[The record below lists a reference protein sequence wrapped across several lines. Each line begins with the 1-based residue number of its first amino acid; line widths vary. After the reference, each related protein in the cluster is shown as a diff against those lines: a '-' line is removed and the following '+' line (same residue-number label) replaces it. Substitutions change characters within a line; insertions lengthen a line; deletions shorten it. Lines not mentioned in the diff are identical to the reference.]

1 MFSGQLLFEVY
12 YALLSLQIFCLN
24 EQAAY
29 LGFVRNRCDFKKYI
43 SIVISAWPFMRNI
56 SFLRV
61 AIKKTGNIQA
71 LTHITTRRRN

>member
-29 LGFVRNRCDFKKYI
+29 LGFVRNRCDLKKIYI
-43 SIVISAWPFMRNI
+43 YCNFC
-56 SFLRV
+56 V
-61 AIKKTGNIQA
+61 AFYEKYFIPEG
-71 LTHITTRRRN
+71 RY